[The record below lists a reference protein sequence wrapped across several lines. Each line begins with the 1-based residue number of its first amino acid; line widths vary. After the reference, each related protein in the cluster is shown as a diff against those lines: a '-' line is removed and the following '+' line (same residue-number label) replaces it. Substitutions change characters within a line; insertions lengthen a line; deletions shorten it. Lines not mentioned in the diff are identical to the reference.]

1 VISAHPYS
9 FCRKKYSL
17 GKNRNYQHVYK
28 KGKSYPSRDMV
39 LIYLQSKDLKVGFSI
54 SSKVGDAV
62 TRNRLKR
69 FFKED
74 FRRLKPDVTPGR
86 YIFVARTSAAQKRHP
101 ELLGEMTKLLT
112 KAKLYKKESR
122 NDA

>member
-1 VISAHPYS
+1 MISAHQYS

-28 KGKSYPSRDMV
+28 KGKSYPSRDIV
-39 LIYLQSKDLKVGFSI
+39 LIYLQSKDLKAGFSI

-69 FFKED
+69 YFKED
-74 FRRLKPDVTPGR
+74 FRRLKPDVAPGR
-86 YIFVARTSAAQKRHP
+86 YIFVARTSAAQKSHR
-101 ELLGEMTKLLT
+101 ELSGEMTKLLS
-112 KAKLYKKESR
+112 KAKLYR
-122 NDA
+122 NEARDDA